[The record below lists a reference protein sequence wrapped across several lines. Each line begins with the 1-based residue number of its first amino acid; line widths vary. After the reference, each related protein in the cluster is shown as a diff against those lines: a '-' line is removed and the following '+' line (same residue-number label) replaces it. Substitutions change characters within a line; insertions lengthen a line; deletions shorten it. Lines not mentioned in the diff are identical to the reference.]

1 MKNKV
6 FKMKTNN
13 TMWFRNEKTLEQRK
27 VILKGGSIWR
37 FKKQDKGFYIFS
49 GRISKRK
56 RTELALSREQV
67 KQFLI
72 EA

>member
-27 VILKGGSIWR
+27 VTLKGGSIWR
-37 FKKQDKGFYIFS
+37 FKKQSNDFYIFS

-56 RTELALSREQV
+56 KRELALTKNQI

-72 EA
+72 EV